1 MKQILA
7 VTKISAN
14 LQTRVPKEV
23 RERLGLSEGDKM
35 AWILE
40 GDKIYVKK
48 AELK

>member
-23 RERLGLSEGDKM
+23 RERLGLSEGDRI

-40 GDKIYVKK
+40 GDKIYITRAEVK
-48 AELK
+48 